1 MATKTTRTLEANPR
15 EETGKGA
22 ARSLRREGRI
32 PGILY
37 GHGRESL
44 PLTVDAVDLAK
55 LVSSISVDNTL
66 VDLEVEGESTKVLIR
81 EVQRHPFRN
90 ETLHVDFFEIAMD
103 EKIHVDVPVVV
114 EGVPTGVKDRGGVL
128 DHMLREIEVYCL
140 PSRIPE
146 RIVVDVSELDI
157 GDAIHV
163 GELEVPDVEILTEAD
178 RSVVAVAAPT
188 VIEEPEEEEEEELL
202 EPELVGAEE
211 GEEAEPGEEA
221 PSEEA
226 GEETEE

>member
-1 MATKTTRTLEANPR
+1 MATKTTILEANPR
-15 EETGKGA
+15 AETGKGA
-22 ARSLRREGRI
+22 ARSIRREGRI
-32 PGILY
+32 PAILY

-81 EVQRHPFRN
+81 EIQRHPFRN

-103 EKIHVDVPVVV
+103 EKIHVDVPVVI

-163 GELEVPDVEILTEAD
+163 GELDVPDVEILTEAD

-221 PSEEA
+221 PSGEA

>member
-1 MATKTTRTLEANPR
+1 MATKTTTLEANPR

-22 ARSLRREGRI
+22 ARSIRREGRI
-32 PGILY
+32 PAILY

-44 PLTVDAVDLAK
+44 PLTVDAVELAK

-66 VDLEVEGESTKVLIR
+66 VDLEVDGESTKVLIR
-81 EVQRHPFRN
+81 EVQRHPFRS

-103 EKIHVDVPVVV
+103 EKIHVDVPVVI

-163 GELEVPDVEILTEAD
+163 GELDVPDVEILTEAD

-221 PSEEA
+221 PS
-226 GEETEE
+226 GEETEA